1 MSFIPQGVPFTSLPT
16 ALRGTLQPN
25 QLAVLWVIQTYAG
38 ANADCWP
45 SIKTIADGACVS
57 VRTARAVAGQLESMG
72 LLQRESRRNDRG
84 DCCTNLYRV
93 TVNHLANVAPPSLDP
108 PAARAVPPGIK
119 CPTPRQMVPDP
130 PAGDAAELNTRE
142 LNTEELQTASK
153 AAKGRKPARNDYSDE
168 FQAFWQQYQK
178 IGNRATGQSKP
189 KAWAEYK
196 KLTRGVQKRLQGA
209 LAASLKDQARG
220 EQKGRFL
227 TCYPDCFRWLRDGRY
242 ESFLETAT
250 AAPAKPSHLTHPGA
264 QEGDPF

>member
-1 MSFIPQGVPFTSLPT
+1 
-16 ALRGTLQPN
+16 
-25 QLAVLWVIQTYAG
+25 
-38 ANADCWP
+38 
-45 SIKTIADGACVS
+45 
-57 VRTARAVAGQLESMG
+57 
-72 LLQRESRRNDRG
+72 
-84 DCCTNLYRV
+84 
-93 TVNHLANVAPPSLDP
+93 
-108 PAARAVPPGIK
+108 
-119 CPTPRQMVPDP
+119 MVPDP

-196 KLTRGVQKRLQGA
+196 KLARGVQKRLQGA

-220 EQKGRFL
+220 EQKGRFP

-250 AAPAKPSHLTHPGA
+250 AAPAKPSNLAHSGA